1 MATTVSS
8 TEQSTN
14 HIDLYLLDQAN
25 QTIRAL
31 AHALRLDILSYIDKH
46 PRTNVNSI
54 YNALALE
61 QSITSQHLRI
71 LRQAELVSYERQ
83 GKQILYTLNY
93 SKLNSLQSAIKDFLK

>member
-1 MATTVSS
+1 MATTLSS
-8 TEQSTN
+8 NKQPTN
-14 HIDLYLLDQAN
+14 DLHLLDQAN

-46 PRTNVNSI
+46 PGTNVNSI
-54 YNALALE
+54 YNALELE

-71 LRQAELVSYERQ
+71 LRQAELVIYERQ

-93 SKLNSLQSAIKDFLK
+93 SRLHSLQSAIKDFLK